1 MTTPRDQVEFVV
13 KYKNRTRPEFVNAF
27 SEKFRSVLTPD
38 QMMKRVRSLWDL
50 RYGHAIML
58 EATRK
63 KEQEAQHVVMVPA
76 RIVTKHVTP
85 SSDSL
90 PDVGELLVRTNNLLA
105 ELVQLQKE
113 QITFFREIKEVKK

>member
-1 MTTPRDQVEFVV
+1 M
-13 KYKNRTRPEFVNAF
+13 YKDRTKPEFVNAF
-27 SEKFRSVLTPD
+27 SEKFMSVLTPD
-38 QMMKRVRSLWDL
+38 QMMKRVRSLWDM
-50 RYGHAIML
+50 RHGHAVVL
-58 EATRK
+58 KHLQEEEK
-63 KEQEAQHVVMVPA
+63 KAQHVVMVPA

-85 SSDSL
+85 PSDSL